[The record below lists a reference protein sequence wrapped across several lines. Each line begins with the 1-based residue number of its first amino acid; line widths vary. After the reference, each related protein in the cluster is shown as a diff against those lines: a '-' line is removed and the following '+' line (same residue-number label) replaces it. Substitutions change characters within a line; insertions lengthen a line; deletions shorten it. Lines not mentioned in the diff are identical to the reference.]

1 MSKLKK
7 IFLSLGDQFI
17 FVSDFILSIILFP
30 QTLFLTIAYMME
42 EYYQGFPL
50 TKLIYLIYLFIMA
63 LFIFS
68 LSRTVMKFSKKLME
82 KYRALSCPR
91 SLKTDLLFLIKE
103 KRIFVNLGLV
113 LLIYA
118 LLPLDWPFMALK
130 LAFPDRTALATA
142 IYIPI
147 LSALHLLGYLSG
159 IKAWRNKTKDLSK
172 KKYTASCVLLTV
184 AYLIC
189 PTAIIAALPLI
200 YTLFFLVPELM
211 RIEIILPIVLLIGF
225 IVSYRYLRAYLKRR
239 SLLKELKKIC
249 SERQY
254 TLSQIRDP
262 YRSLFFDFE
271 GESFSVTVNSKT
283 YSCKL
288 LSGANWTN
296 LNTRKHPKALLADG
310 SIIEFNFGNACITN
324 AGWCLATQI
333 DINGAKKPNAVG
345 RDVFQFNFYSQTG
358 EFFPSGIYR
367 DDTYDKDTN
376 TYVRRTAEELRDECN
391 SEVKVGGWSCAARI
405 VADSFK
411 INY

>member
-1 MSKLKK
+1 MDSKAPRRGVPRKIILPKEKTVKK
-7 IFLSLGDQFI
+7 LFMSLGEYFI
-17 FVSDFILSIILFP
+17 FISDFLLSIILIP
-30 QTLFLTIAYMME
+30 QLLFLTIAYMME

-68 LSRTVMKFSKKLME
+68 LSRTVMKFSKKPME

-103 KRIFVNLGLV
+103 KRIFINLGLV
-113 LLIYA
+113 LVIYP

-142 IYIPI
+142 IYILL
-147 LSALHLLGYLSG
+147 LSVLHLFGYLSG
-159 IKAWRNKTKDLSK
+159 IKAWRNKTKDPSK

-184 AYLIC
+184 AYLLC
-189 PTAIIAALPLI
+189 PTAIIAVLPLI

-211 RIEIILPIVLLIGF
+211 RIEIILPIVLLISF

-288 LSGANWTN
+288 LSGA
-296 LNTRKHPKALLADG
+296 
-310 SIIEFNFGNACITN
+310 
-324 AGWCLATQI
+324 
-333 DINGAKKPNAVG
+333 KKYTPLVIHPNAQLEFVHNI
-345 RDVFQFNFYSQTG
+345 RFLKFIIYSYSTLINIDYRSDHRKILIVNPTPKFVFTPRKGKASPIDNAEVIG
-358 EFFPSGIYR
+358 EFKFY
-367 DDTYDKDTN
+367 
-376 TYVRRTAEELRDECN
+376 TATAFLRALEMDILE
-391 SEVKVGGWSCAARI
+391 K
-405 VADSFK
+405 
-411 INY
+411 

>member
-17 FVSDFILSIILFP
+17 FVSDFILSIILIP
-30 QTLFLTIAYMME
+30 QMLFLTIAYMLE

-68 LSRTVMKFSKKLME
+68 LSRTVMKFSKKPME

-103 KRIFVNLGLV
+103 KRIFINLGLV

-147 LSALHLLGYLSG
+147 LSALHLFGYLSG

-172 KKYTASCVLLTV
+172 KKYTASCVLLAV
-184 AYLIC
+184 AYFIC

-200 YTLFFLVPELM
+200 YSLFFLVPELM
-211 RIEIILPIVLLIGF
+211 RIEIILPIVLLISF

-288 LSGANWTN
+288 LSGA
-296 LNTRKHPKALLADG
+296 
-310 SIIEFNFGNACITN
+310 
-324 AGWCLATQI
+324 
-333 DINGAKKPNAVG
+333 KKYTPLVIHPNARLEFVHNI
-345 RDVFQFNFYSQTG
+345 RFLKFIIYSYSTLVNIDYRSDHRKILIVNPTPKFVFTPRKGKASPIDNAEVIG
-358 EFFPSGIYR
+358 EFKFY
-367 DDTYDKDTN
+367 
-376 TYVRRTAEELRDECN
+376 TATAFLRALEMDVLE
-391 SEVKVGGWSCAARI
+391 K
-405 VADSFK
+405 
-411 INY
+411 